1 MSIECQNY
9 EQFDIRQLTFGRLTI
24 KLIECNFDKRINGLA
39 LTKFL
44 KRKYKMRKL
53 VLFGVFSLM
62 VSSIRAQSSPF
73 SLKDCIDYAWKNNLD
88 VQQALLSQKSVEI
101 DERQSYTS
109 LLPSLSASA
118 GQHYQF
124 GRTIDRFTNT
134 FINQTLRSNNIG
146 INAGLTVFNGFQN
159 YNNIKQQQTLRK
171 ASAENIE
178 NTKNQVAINVS
189 SAYLLVIQ
197 SVEQVKNAEM
207 QVQTTQQ
214 NIIRAQKMVDA
225 GVADLTVLLTQKA
238 QLANEELAVI
248 NANAQY
254 NNAILSLK
262 MLMQY
267 PFNDPFELLMPA
279 NIQTLM
285 AQTGTADDIYRAAV
299 SKLPQVRAAVLQKEA
314 ADIQIRVSKSLWSPT
329 VSLYGSVSTVFSE
342 NAKEI
347 TGVNIN
353 GTQVIGVTQNGNENV
368 VQPIY
373 SFQTRTIDFNKQLRD
388 NIGQSAGI
396 SLSWNLFNGFQAQNQ
411 IAKSKINSQVSE
423 LNLKRVENALMNEIN
438 LAYNNYLAANQRYA
452 ATSKSVEA
460 QQNNLNYIQKRY
472 EAGATNVFELTQAKN
487 NYSMATSNEIQA
499 KYEVVFRALIIE
511 FYKGNPIAL

>member
-1 MSIECQNY
+1 
-9 EQFDIRQLTFGRLTI
+9 
-24 KLIECNFDKRINGLA
+24 
-39 LTKFL
+39 
-44 KRKYKMRKL
+44 
-53 VLFGVFSLM
+53 
-62 VSSIRAQSSPF
+62 
-73 SLKDCIDYAWKNNLD
+73 
-88 VQQALLSQKSVEI
+88 
-101 DERQSYTS
+101 
-109 LLPSLSASA
+109 
-118 GQHYQF
+118 
-124 GRTIDRFTNT
+124 
-134 FINQTLRSNNIG
+134 
-146 INAGLTVFNGFQN
+146 
-159 YNNIKQQQTLRK
+159 
-171 ASAENIE
+171 
-178 NTKNQVAINVS
+178 
-189 SAYLLVIQ
+189 
-197 SVEQVKNAEM
+197 
-207 QVQTTQQ
+207 
-214 NIIRAQKMVDA
+214 
-225 GVADLTVLLTQKA
+225 
-238 QLANEELAVI
+238 
-248 NANAQY
+248 
-254 NNAILSLK
+254 

-267 PFNDPFELLMPA
+267 PFNDPFELIMPA

-373 SFQTRTIDFNKQLRD
+373 SFQTKTIDFNKQLRD

-411 IAKSKINSQVSE
+411 IAKSKINSQVSG
-423 LNLKRVENALMNEIN
+423 LNLKRVENSLMNEIN
-438 LAYNNYLAANQRYA
+438 LAYNNYLAATQRYA